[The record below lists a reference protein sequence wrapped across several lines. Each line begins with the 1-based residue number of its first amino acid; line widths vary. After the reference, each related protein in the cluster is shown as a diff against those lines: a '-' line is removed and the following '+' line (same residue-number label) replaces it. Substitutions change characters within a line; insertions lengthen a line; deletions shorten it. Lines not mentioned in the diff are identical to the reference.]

1 MFSKLIPIGILVI
14 LFIIL
19 IAVGYVKAPPDR
31 AYIISGLRKKQKV
44 LIGKA
49 GIKIPFL
56 ERLDKLILKQI
67 SIDIKTNG
75 FIPTTDFIGVDID
88 AVAKVR
94 MLTEKDITVDAQGNF
109 IPGVDNKDGTKII
122 TAEMVSAAYKNFLNM
137 EEGQIKEALTDSLQ
151 GNMREIIGTQTLRD
165 LCQDRKAF
173 GDEVQAKA
181 QRDMNALGIWIESC
195 NIQKLE
201 DENGLITALGQ
212 DNMSQIQKEASIA
225 KARAEKDVA
234 IEKAEAAKVAN
245 DAQVAAQEQI
255 AEKQAQLAKKQAA
268 LKKDVDTQNAQ
279 AAAADSIESEKQRQL
294 IIVAE
299 TNANIAK
306 AEREAELRQREI
318 ELKEYEL
325 DALIRKQ
332 ADADRYAAEQRAEAA
347 RITMEKE
354 AEAEKYAMLTK
365 AEGIAAIGRAEAE
378 AIEKKA
384 EAQKKMA
391 NASIIDMVMNTLPQ
405 IVANAA
411 APLTNVDKIVLYGE
425 GGSTKMVEDV
435 MKTTSQVV
443 NGIKET
449 TGLDI
454 ASLIGG
460 FLGSKSGSEE

>member
-137 EEGQIKEALTDSLQ
+137 EESQIKEALTDSLQ

-384 EAQKKMA
+384 EAQKKMGEASVLEMVLTALPQMVA
-391 NASIIDMVMNTLPQ
+391 NAS
-405 IVANAA
+405 
-411 APLTNVDKIVLYGE
+411 APLTNVDSITLYGE
-425 GGSTKMVEDV
+425 GNSAKMVEDV
-435 MKTTSQVV
+435 MTTTNKVV
-443 NGIKET
+443 EGLAANGIDLKALLA
-449 TGLDI
+449 GFM
-454 ASLIGG
+454 GG
-460 FLGSKSGSEE
+460 KAAE

>member
-109 IPGVDNKDGTKII
+109 IPEVDNKDGTKII

-391 NASIIDMVMNTLPQ
+391 NASIVDMVISALPQ

>member
-384 EAQKKMA
+384 EAQKKMS
-391 NASIIDMVMNTLPQ
+391 NASIVDMVISALPQ

-411 APLTNVDKIVLYGE
+411 APLTNVDSITLYGE
-425 GGSTKMVEDV
+425 GNSAKMVEDV
-435 MKTTSQVV
+435 MTTTNKVV
-443 NGIKET
+443 EGLAANGIDLKALLA
-449 TGLDI
+449 GFM
-454 ASLIGG
+454 GG
-460 FLGSKSGSEE
+460 KAAE